1 MPFLVNFSPW
11 KSLAWASAAVF
22 SPPGQHAKPPSQRL
36 PRCHDESCGMF
47 HRGTHWRTA
56 SPSSMPSENA
66 SMRRCRESPT
76 EIRNIP
82 SIPRNIQLSKLNKK
96 GWMMMDAFLEV
107 NHIQVGTQKF
117 LKHTIANIC
126 IWQYVLFSLPFKPFL
141 LCLSS
146 LSTLSTWQAVAIVHS
161 DRLIGYVSLLQAGTC
176 NLFSSH
182 SADIHRPLPKQRAF
196 EKHWKGCRQTGC
208 CEAIAG
214 ALGSIGFLGRGWE
227 AFQHK

>member
-66 SMRRCRESPT
+66 CISNAEMPGESN
-76 EIRNIP
+76 RNIP

-96 GWMMMDAFLEV
+96 GWMLFWSLKQRDVSYEAIRMDNGHSLPCAQSGQTGQAKEKRFKRQRKKYVLSY
-107 NHIQVGTQKF
+107 
-117 LKHTIANIC
+117 ANVCYCMFKNFWVPTC
-126 IWQYVLFSLPFKPFL
+126 IWLTWHLQSFFFTFCRYPPTSSETKSVWETLKRLPANRVL
-141 LCLSS
+141 
-146 LSTLSTWQAVAIVHS
+146 
-161 DRLIGYVSLLQAGTC
+161 RGYS
-176 NLFSSH
+176 
-182 SADIHRPLPKQRAF
+182 
-196 EKHWKGCRQTGC
+196 W
-208 CEAIAG
+208 
-214 ALGSIGFLGRGWE
+214 GSRVYRFLGQRLRSVS
-227 AFQHK
+227 A

>member
-1 MPFLVNFSPW
+1 MINARYSKQRYCWINSLGCRLEHPSNLFYLKLLPSKKIWDNIHINRIMPFLVNFSLW

-82 SIPRNIQLSKLNKK
+82 SIPRNIQLSKQLNKK
-96 GWMMMDAFLEV
+96 GWMLFWSLKQRDVSNEAIRMDNGHSLPCAQSGQTGQAKEKRFKR
-107 NHIQVGTQKF
+107 QRK
-117 LKHTIANIC
+117 K
-126 IWQYVLFSLPFKPFL
+126 YVLSYANVCYCMF
-141 LCLSS
+141 
-146 LSTLSTWQAVAIVHS
+146 
-161 DRLIGYVSLLQAGTC
+161 
-176 NLFSSH
+176 
-182 SADIHRPLPKQRAF
+182 
-196 EKHWKGCRQTGC
+196 
-208 CEAIAG
+208 
-214 ALGSIGFLGRGWE
+214 
-227 AFQHK
+227 